1 MDIRLD
7 LDFSWL
13 VSLFTKKK
21 IEMIFKEKEKKN
33 RCQLVKAQYER
44 LDEFKILDVEK
55 ENWKTKF
62 PSSFHFWNSDWILYN
77 SLHTDSWE
85 RERERTIN
93 LHRFSFIIFYI
104 YFLFSYL
111 KKEL

>member
-1 MDIRLD
+1 M
-7 LDFSWL
+7 
-13 VSLFTKKK
+13 KK
-21 IEMIFKEKEKKN
+21 KKN

-77 SLHTDSWE
+77 SLHTDS
-85 RERERTIN
+85 
-93 LHRFSFIIFYI
+93 
-104 YFLFSYL
+104 
-111 KKEL
+111 